1 MSKILLYSYLLQ
13 PFTNQGG
20 LNVEKYF
27 NQQFLGKCTRGNFFP
42 STFREFY
49 YHYMYII
56 LLTQLE
62 KNYKGF
68 DFSHFWG
75 GETTSFNSHFFS
87 YFRDMWHHQPI
98 RHIWANFRKWKL
110 AGGCQK
116 MATRETKLVITLAV
130 RKLLKIVFFQHT
142 RLNFFL
148 KKPEQLFI
156 RRVMLYNVTFSS
168 SKRENKR

>member
-1 MSKILLYSYLLQ
+1 MWKNISIS
-13 PFTNQGG
+13 N
-20 LNVEKYF
+20 
-27 NQQFLGKCTRGNFFP
+27 
-42 STFREFY
+42 SWISAREAIFSGFY
-49 YHYMYII
+49 YHYTLFYSLCWKKII
-56 LLTQLE
+56 KWLILAIFGAVRKPPLIHT
-62 KNYKGF
+62 
-68 DFSHFWG
+68 
-75 GETTSFNSHFFS
+75 FFS

-156 RRVMLYNVTFSS
+156 KRVMLYNVTFCC

>member
-27 NQQFLGKCTRGNFFP
+27 NQQFLDKCTRGNFFGILL
-42 STFREFY
+42 SL
-49 YHYMYII
+49 YII
-56 LLTQLE
+56 LLTMLE
-62 KNYKGF
+62 KNYKVV

-156 RRVMLYNVTFSS
+156 KRVMLYNVTFCC